1 MLLLLSRGA
10 RSGISSGTQRPAFS
24 SSQGNDAMKGLLS
37 FLIVFAVLFL
47 TLGRRDSTKLSQKS
61 PALILLAAA
70 GAGLAFLLLHHLH
83 HF

>member
-1 MLLLLSRGA
+1 
-10 RSGISSGTQRPAFS
+10 
-24 SSQGNDAMKGLLS
+24 MKGLLF

-47 TLGRRDSTKLSQKS
+47 TLGRRDGTKRNQKS